1 MCVCVTKT
9 LVPSDLRTK
18 HPLMVRFFFFFE
30 AVSIDLGVTKM
41 NRTCRLKFR
50 AKSLHVTL
58 MLIAVVLK
66 PGQLRTDRVTI
77 SCDDQ
82 SVSAGGANGL
92 PQGDVLGPQTFCL
105 FLSHPVSRLVFFLK
119 VCLLACLLAVG
130 RTGRQH
136 PTSLSEHWRPGLM
149 SSRRDIWEPLQ
160 VDCSL
165 ECLIDTMGWAPRQL
179 LLFSAAAQ

>member
-1 MCVCVTKT
+1 MPLEVQGQV
-9 LVPSDLRTK
+9 SLRD
-18 HPLMVRFFFFFE
+18 VDVDSCRSE
-30 AVSIDLGVTKM
+30 A
-41 NRTCRLKFR
+41 RT
-50 AKSLHVTL
+50 VE
-58 MLIAVVLK
+58 
-66 PGQLRTDRVTI
+66 DRQG
-77 SCDDQ
+77 DDQ
-82 SVSAGGANGL
+82 LWWGRVSAGGGQWL
-92 PQGDVLGPQTFCL
+92 PTGRCPGTTDFLLVSLPPSQSAG
-105 FLSHPVSRLVFFLK
+105 FLSEGV
-119 VCLLACLLAVG
+119 LACLLAVG